1 MSLEP
6 PKLDQRSYEDI
17 VQHSLKLAESYT
29 DWRSPASKPSPSADV
44 GLALVRIFGH
54 MMTVVQDRLNQVPNR
69 NQLAFMNLIG
79 TELIPPQPS
88 RVPVTFNLAAG
99 SHVEALVPA
108 QTRIATPPP
117 EGEDEEVVF
126 ETERELLVTDTRLT
140 SIFVIEDRDYY
151 SDRHVAAIVD
161 AVHEPFYVF
170 HGDTPV
176 AHYLYLHGKD
186 LFDLPKLETITV
198 TFETDSPK
206 SAEQLAFRLRDWM
219 VWDGKFWQPLTDVK
233 CECGGESARSQVL
246 VTLSQLPKLKEVEV
260 DGLSAKWLR
269 VSLSPHH
276 RQNLPEL
283 FPSLVTTHIDQTAL
297 PKECFFNTIR
307 LDLSKDFYPFGT
319 TPQYNDTFLMA
330 LDQRLLQPNMA
341 IEIQAQL
348 SQVPRYTD
356 DLELIWEVGCG
367 QQWQAIE
374 GITPVTDITP
384 DIDPDTNPD
393 IRQNTE
399 NTENAEKF
407 RWVSDTTP
415 LRLVAGSVTGT
426 FQFPATLPPLP
437 LDEENYWLRAR
448 IVQGL
453 YGSRG
458 RSRQYV
464 MYNDVTMLS
473 TAIAIGQTEIVVD
486 NIDALAVE
494 DIIRLQ
500 SGVNPTNQEEAKIVA
515 IRPAQSIVVLNHP
528 TRNAYTAG
536 SRILSKFAI
545 TEQTPDVFE
554 PPILQSITL
563 TYRCFLER
571 TAKIKAY
578 NDFIFADGD
587 ALELFLHRSVFA
599 GEQIVQL
606 SDVSALAV
614 GEILKFV
621 GQTVEQAQI
630 ELIDRDRQQVIL
642 VKPLDYDH
650 LNATRVLR
658 SFHPLTPQ
666 LHRDSALYLGFDRP
680 FPNRAN
686 TLYLQIQPPKPEN
699 VAPGVNQTNHLS
711 HAQRLVWEYPTPKG
725 WLRLTVADETQG
737 FLEKGLIQFVGPT
750 DWMASPHFGQQRY
763 WLRVRQQPL
772 DWQSLPIVLF
782 YLWEWAIT
790 FKLYNLY
797 GMMRYFARLVAR
809 SVDFPVPPRLC
820 AVRTNTTWANQSIT
834 LSGEILGSS
843 NHEPNQVLN
852 ASQFPILWGESLVVE
867 EGRLPS
873 ESEQQYLRQH
883 FGDQAIAAHYDE
895 TGRLGTVWVR
905 WQEVPDFYSSAP
917 NDRHYV
923 IDRQLGQIRFGDGQA
938 GKIPPRGRN
947 NIRLNTYCTGG
958 GIRGNQA
965 AQSIIELKTTIPYVA
980 QVINWEAS
988 QGGNNQ
994 ESLERLKERS
1004 PKLLRHGDRA
1014 VTAQDFADLTYEAS
1028 IDIARVQVITPDM
1041 MAPNFSP
1048 LLEELWIDPHPNLK
1062 HQAIAGNE
1070 IDVFKNELRA
1080 GWVQVIIVP
1089 HSPDHQPT
1097 PNLALLNRVSQFLK
1111 ARHVPTLK
1119 LRVSGPKWQEIR
1131 VNTEIVPQSVANA
1144 GTVQANVLKAL
1155 QQFFHPLTGGQQ
1167 GSGWQFGRR
1176 PHHSDVYAVLEAVP
1190 GVRYVHALD
1199 IQPADAIIDQQTLI
1213 YSGTHQ
1219 IELKLPE
1226 IST

>member
-17 VQHSLKLAESYT
+17 VQHSLKLAKSYT
-29 DWRSPASKPSPSADV
+29 DWRSPESQSSQSADV
-44 GLALVRIFGH
+44 GLALIRIFGH

-99 SHVEALVPA
+99 SPVEALVPK
-108 QTRIATPPP
+108 QTRIAAPPP
-117 EGEDEEVVF
+117 EGKDEEVVF
-126 ETERELLVTDTRLT
+126 ETERELLVTNTQLT

-151 SDRHVAAIVD
+151 SDRHIATVVD
-161 AVHEPFYVF
+161 AVHEPFPVF
-170 HGDTPV
+170 HGDTTV
-176 AHYLYLHGKD
+176 EHYLYLHGKE

-198 TFETDSPK
+198 TFETDSPE
-206 SAEQLAFRLRDWM
+206 SATQLAFRLRDWM
-219 VWDGKFWQPLTDVK
+219 TWDGKSWQPLTAVE
-233 CECGGESARSQVL
+233 CECGSGSKRSQVL
-246 VTLSQLPKLKEVEV
+246 VTITQLPKLKEVEV
-260 DGLSAKWLR
+260 DGVSAKWLR

-283 FPSLVTTHIDQTAL
+283 LPSLVTTNIDQTAL

-330 LDQRLLQPNMA
+330 LDQRLIQPSMA

-356 DLELIWEVGCG
+356 DLELLWEVGCG
-367 QQWQAIE
+367 QQWQTIE
-374 GITPVTDITP
+374 S
-384 DIDPDTNPD
+384 
-393 IRQNTE
+393 TE
-399 NTENAEKF
+399 DAEKF
-407 RWVSDTTP
+407 RWLSDAAP

-437 LDEENYWLRAR
+437 MGEESYWLRAR
-448 IVQGL
+448 IVQGI

-458 RSRQYV
+458 RTRQYV

-486 NIDALAVE
+486 NIEALAVE
-494 DIIRLQ
+494 DTIRLQ
-500 SGVNPTNQEEAKIVA
+500 SGMEPTRQEEAKIVA
-515 IRPAQSIVVLNHP
+515 IRPATSVVVLNRA

-545 TEQTPDVFE
+545 TEQTSDIFE

-563 TYRCFLER
+563 TYRCFLEQ
-571 TAKIKAY
+571 TAKIKSY

-587 ALELFLHRSVFA
+587 ALELFLHRSAFA
-599 GEQIVQL
+599 GERVVELNDI
-606 SDVSALAV
+606 SALAV
-614 GEILKFV
+614 GEIVKFM
-621 GQTVEQAQI
+621 GQTVELGQI
-630 ELIDRDRQQVIL
+630 ELIDHDRQQVIL

-666 LHRDSALYLGFDRP
+666 IHRDSSLYLGFNRP

-686 TLYLQIQPPKPEN
+686 TLYLQIQPPNPES
-699 VAPGVNQTNHLS
+699 VAPKANQTVQLS
-711 HAQRLVWEYPTPKG
+711 NTQRLVWEYPSPKG
-725 WLRLTVADETQG
+725 WLPLTVADETQG

-750 DWMASPHFGQQRY
+750 DWITSPHFGQQCY
-763 WLRVRQQPL
+763 WLRIRQQPL

-782 YLWEWAIT
+782 YLWRWAISYE
-790 FKLYNLY
+790 LYNLY
-797 GMMRYFARLVAR
+797 SMMRYFARWVAR
-809 SVDFPVPPRLC
+809 AGDFPVPPRLC

-834 LSGEILGSS
+834 LNGEILGSS

-852 ASQFPILWGESLVVE
+852 VSQFPILWGESLVVE

-873 ESEQQYLRQH
+873 ESEQRYLRQH
-883 FGDQAIAAHYDE
+883 FGDEAIATHYDE
-895 TGRLGTVWVR
+895 TGRLKTVWVR
-905 WQEVPDFYSSAP
+905 WQEVPDFHSSAP

-923 IDRQLGQIRFGDGQA
+923 IDRQLGKIRFGDGQA

-947 NIRLNTYCTGG
+947 NIRLNTYCMGG
-958 GIRGNQA
+958 GIRGNRD
-965 AQSIIELKTTIPYVA
+965 AQTITELKTTIPYIA

-988 QGGNNQ
+988 QGGSNQ
-994 ESLERLKERS
+994 ESLERLKVRS
-1004 PKLLRHGDRA
+1004 PQRLRHGDRS

-1028 IDIARVQVITPDM
+1028 VDIARVQVITPDM
-1041 MAPNFSP
+1041 MAPDFSP
-1048 LLEELWIDPHPNLK
+1048 LLEELWIDPHPDPN

-1070 IDVFKNELRA
+1070 IDVFKVFNNELNA

-1089 HSPDHQPT
+1089 HSTDRQPT

-1111 ARHVPTLK
+1111 ARYVPTLK

-1131 VNTEIVPQSVANA
+1131 VNTEIVPQNVANA
-1144 GTVQANVLKAL
+1144 GTVKADVLKAL
-1155 QQFFHPLTGGQQ
+1155 QSFFHPLTGGQQ

-1176 PHHSDVYAVLEAVP
+1176 PHHSDVYAVIEAVS
-1190 GVRYVHALD
+1190 GVRYVHALE
-1199 IQPADAIIDQQTLI
+1199 IQPADAIVDQQTLI
-1213 YSGTHQ
+1213 YSGIHQ

>member
-17 VQHSLKLAESYT
+17 VQHSVKLAESYT
-29 DWRSPASKPSPSADV
+29 DWRSPESKSPPSVDV

-54 MMTVVQDRLNQVPNR
+54 MMTVVQDRLNQVPSR

-99 SHVEALVPA
+99 SPVEALVPK
-108 QTRIATPPP
+108 QTRIAAPPQ
-117 EGEDEEVVF
+117 EGDDEEIVF
-126 ETERELLVTDTRLT
+126 ETERELLVTDTQLNA
-140 SIFVIEDRDYY
+140 IFVIEDRDYY
-151 SDRHVAAIVD
+151 SDRHSAAVVD
-161 AVHEPFYVF
+161 AVHEPFHVF
-170 HGDTPV
+170 HGDTTV
-176 AHYLYLHGKD
+176 EHYLYLHGKD

-198 TFETDSPK
+198 TFETDSPE

-219 VWDGKFWQPLTDVK
+219 MWDGKFWQPLTAV
-233 CECGGESARSQVL
+233 ECESARSQVQ

-260 DGLSAKWLR
+260 NGLAAKWLR
-269 VSLSPHH
+269 VSLDPHN

-283 FPSLVTTHIDQTAL
+283 VSSLITTHIDRPAL
-297 PKECFFNTIR
+297 PEECFFNTIR

-330 LDQRLLQPNMA
+330 LDPHLIQPSMA

-356 DLELIWEVGCG
+356 DLELLWEVGCG
-367 QQWQAIE
+367 QQWQTIE
-374 GITPVTDITP
+374 S
-384 DIDPDTNPD
+384 
-393 IRQNTE
+393 TE
-399 NTENAEKF
+399 DVEKF
-407 RWVSDTTP
+407 RWQSDSAP
-415 LRLVAGSVTGT
+415 LRLVEESVTGI

-437 LDEENYWLRAR
+437 LGEKNYWLRAR

-458 RSRQYV
+458 RTRQYV

-486 NIDALAVE
+486 NIEALAVE
-494 DIIRLQ
+494 DTIRIQ
-500 SGVNPTNQEEAKIVA
+500 SGLDPTRQEEAKIVA
-515 IRPAQSIVVLNHP
+515 VRPATSVVVLNRA

-545 TEQTPDVFE
+545 TDQTSDIFA

-563 TYRCFLER
+563 TYRFFLER
-571 TAKIKAY
+571 KATIKSY
-578 NDFIFADGD
+578 NDFIFADSD
-587 ALELFLHRSVFA
+587 ALELFLHRSICA
-599 GEQIVQL
+599 GERIVEL
-606 SDVSALAV
+606 NDVSALAV
-614 GEILKFV
+614 GEIIKFT
-621 GQTVEQAQI
+621 GQTVELGQI
-630 ELIDRDRQQVIL
+630 ELIDRDRQRVIL

-650 LNATRVLR
+650 LNATRVWR

-666 LHRDSALYLGFDRP
+666 IHRDSSLYLGFNRP

-686 TLYLQIQPPKPEN
+686 TLYLQIQAPQPED
-699 VAPGVNQTNHLS
+699 VAPGVNQMAHLS
-711 HAQRLVWEYPTPKG
+711 HAQRLVWEYPSPKG
-725 WLRLTVADETQG
+725 WLPLTVVDETQG

-750 DWMASPHFGQQRY
+750 DWITSPHFGQQCY

-772 DWQSLPIVLF
+772 DWQSLPMVLF
-782 YLWEWAIT
+782 YLWKWAIT
-790 FKLYNLY
+790 FELYNLY
-797 GMMRYFARLVAR
+797 SMMRYFARLVAR
-809 SVDFPVPPRLC
+809 SVDLPVPPRLC

-834 LSGEILGSS
+834 LNGEVLGSS
-843 NHEPNQVLN
+843 NHEPNQVLK
-852 ASQFPILWGESLVVE
+852 ASQFPILWGESLAIE

-873 ESEQQYLRQH
+873 ESDQQYLRQH
-883 FGDQAIAAHYDE
+883 FGDEAIAAHYDE
-895 TGRLGTVWVR
+895 TGRLETVWVR
-905 WQEVPDFYSSAP
+905 WQEVPDFHSSMP
-917 NDRHYV
+917 HDRHYV

-965 AQSIIELKTTIPYVA
+965 AQSITELKTTIPYIA
-980 QVINWEAS
+980 QAINWESA

-1004 PKLLRHGDRA
+1004 PKHLRHGDRA

-1041 MAPNFSP
+1041 MAPDFSP
-1048 LLEELWIDPHPNLK
+1048 LLEELWIDPHPDPN

-1080 GWVQVIIVP
+1080 GWVQVIVVP

-1097 PNLALLNRVSQFLK
+1097 PNLALLNRVTQFLK
-1111 ARHVPTLK
+1111 ARYVPTLQ

-1144 GTVQANVLKAL
+1144 GTVKADVLKAL

-1199 IQPADAIIDQQTLI
+1199 IQPANVIIDQQTLI

>member
-6 PKLDQRSYEDI
+6 PKIDQRSYEDI
-17 VQHSLKLAESYT
+17 VQHNVKLAESYT
-29 DWRSPASKPSPSADV
+29 NWRSPASKSAPSTDV
-44 GLALVRIFGH
+44 GLALIRIFGH

-79 TELIPPQPS
+79 TELTPPQPS

-99 SHVEALVPA
+99 SPMEALVPP
-108 QTRIATPPP
+108 QTRISAPPP
-117 EGEDEEVVF
+117 EGEYEEVVF
-126 ETERELLVTDTRLT
+126 ETERELLVTDTQLQA
-140 SIFVIEDRDYY
+140 IFVTEDRDYY
-151 SDRHVAAIVD
+151 SDRHSAAVVD
-161 AVHEPFYVF
+161 AVHEPFHVF
-170 HGDTPV
+170 YGDTPV
-176 AHYLYLHGKD
+176 AHHLYLHGKD
-186 LFDLPKLETITV
+186 LFDLPKLTTITIA
-198 TFETDSPK
+198 FKMDSPA
-206 SAEQLAFRLRDWM
+206 SAEQFASRLRNWM
-219 VWDGKFWQPLTDVK
+219 IWDGKFWQPVTDVK
-233 CECGGESARSQVL
+233 YESEDEDENADEDEDVTNAKRSQVR

-260 DGLSAKWLR
+260 DGIAAKWLR

-283 FPSLVTTHIDQTAL
+283 CSSVVTTHIDQTAL

-341 IEIQAQL
+341 IAIQVQL
-348 SQVPRYTD
+348 SKVPRYTD
-356 DLELIWEVGCG
+356 DLELIWEVGYG
-367 QQWQAIE
+367 QQWQTIE
-374 GITPVTDITP
+374 HSE
-384 DIDPDTNPD
+384 DT
-393 IRQNTE
+393 
-399 NTENAEKF
+399 EKF
-407 RWVSDTTP
+407 RWLDPSP
-415 LRLVAGSVTGT
+415 LRLIAGSVTGT
-426 FQFPATLPPLP
+426 FQFPSTLPPLP
-437 LDEENYWLRAR
+437 MDEESYWLRAR
-448 IVQGL
+448 IVRGL
-453 YGSRG
+453 YGTRG
-458 RSRQYV
+458 RTRQYL

-473 TAIAIGQTEIVVD
+473 AAIAIGQTEIVVD
-486 NIDALAVE
+486 NIDALAVG
-494 DIIRLQ
+494 DTIRLQ
-500 SGVNPTNQEEAKIVA
+500 SGMELTRQEEAQIVA
-515 IRPAQSIVVLNHP
+515 IRPDTSVVVLNRA

-545 TEQTPDVFE
+545 TEQTSDLFE

-571 TAKIKAY
+571 PTTIKAY
-578 NDFIFADGD
+578 NDFIFANGD
-587 ALELFLHRSVFA
+587 ALELFLHRSACA
-599 GEQIVQL
+599 GERIVQL
-606 SDVSALAV
+606 NDVSALAV
-614 GEILKFV
+614 GEMIRFM
-621 GQTVEQAQI
+621 GQSVEQGQI
-630 ELIDRDRQQVIL
+630 ELIDRDRQEIIL
-642 VKPLDYDH
+642 VSPLAYDH
-650 LNATRVLR
+650 LNASRVVR
-658 SFHPLTPQ
+658 AFHPLTPQ
-666 LHRDSALYLGFDRP
+666 LHRNSALYLGFNRP

-686 TLYLQIQPPKPEN
+686 TLYLQIQPPNPES

-711 HAQRLVWEYPTPKG
+711 YAQRLVWEYPSPKG
-725 WLRLTVADETQG
+725 WLPLTVSDETQG

-750 DWMASPHFGQQRY
+750 DWLVSPHFGQPCY

-772 DWQSLPIVLF
+772 DWQSLPMVLL
-782 YLWEWAIT
+782 YLWRWAVT
-790 FKLYNLY
+790 FELYNLY
-797 GMMRYFARLVAR
+797 SMMRYFARLVVRAG
-809 SVDFPVPPRLC
+809 DFPVPPRLC
-820 AVRTNTTWANQSIT
+820 SVRTNTTWANQSIT
-834 LSGEILGSS
+834 LNGEVLGSS
-843 NHEPNQVLN
+843 NHEPNQVLHT
-852 ASQFPILWGESLVVE
+852 SQFPILRGESLTVE

-873 ESEQQYLRQH
+873 ESEQQYLRQQ
-883 FGDQAIAAHYDE
+883 FGDEAIATHYDE
-895 TGRLGTVWVR
+895 TGRLETVWVR
-905 WQEVPDFYSSAP
+905 WQEVPDFHSSTA

-947 NIRLNTYCTGG
+947 NIRLNSYCTGG
-958 GIRGNQA
+958 GLRGNQA
-965 AQSIIELKTTIPYVA
+965 AQSIIELKTTIPYIA

-988 QGGNNQ
+988 QGGSNQ

-1004 PKLLRHGDRA
+1004 PKRLRHGDRA

-1048 LLEELWIDPHPNLK
+1048 LLEELWIDPHPDPN

-1070 IDVFKNELRA
+1070 IDVFKNDLHA

-1089 HSPDHQPT
+1089 YSTDQQPT
-1097 PNLALLNRVSQFLK
+1097 PHLTLLNRVSQFLK

-1144 GTVQANVLKAL
+1144 GAVKADVLKAL

-1226 IST
+1226 ISN